1 MIFHLFAT
9 ASFPNFR
16 SYHSL
21 VFEAVT
27 ARLVDTKM
35 NAVNIVLFIT
45 VPAGADI
52 IAKDK

>member
-16 SYHSL
+16 SYHPL
-21 VFEAVT
+21 VIEAVI

-45 VPAGADI
+45 APAGADM